1 MIENKYEAIK
11 TINQSKAVRI
21 TLSPFYFESKFK
33 RETLGHF
40 CSRPICNKC
49 SVYPASPGC
58 KICGPNICTGEVTW
72 AGSGSESAPLFGES
86 GAEKSAFIGSLI
98 TNSCERIAWGS
109 VNFHWTGLLGQRV
122 VKVGQLTGHTLVR
135 VKICTKY

>member
-58 KICGPNICTGEVTW
+58 KICGPDICTARSHG
-72 AGSGSESAPLFGES
+72 
-86 GAEKSAFIGSLI
+86 
-98 TNSCERIAWGS
+98 
-109 VNFHWTGLLGQRV
+109 LGQA
-122 VKVGQLTGHTLVR
+122 VKVHHCSASQGRRNPHS
-135 VKICTKY
+135 